1 MLAAIQNFIP
11 VLTSEAGLC
20 LTMAN
25 WHEVKITAASYS
37 LEQLL
42 YKPGQDVLEK
52 ISDLALYLACPGTV
66 VINAMSLIANKEK
79 VYVLKSTY
87 DGSRIKLTSERLIE
101 LIHHLKPNA
110 VILPKN
116 ILRDF
121 PKIWDNWDDAIVPFI
136 DVNDLKKH
144 EVVKSHGVY
153 FNVLDELNWEQ
164 LDQWSHLARY
174 MIGRFDPE
182 LIKRLRDKGIEFI
195 ETDEP
200 TQAATQGKVYSQ
212 IGTVDLTDSKTQ
224 MQFEMIDAECGCPTC
239 SQQFTRAYLHHLLQH
254 TPLLCQR
261 FLIQHNVNAVNR
273 LSNPSE
279 SL

>member
-1 MLAAIQNFIP
+1 MLAAIQNVIP

-20 LTMAN
+20 LTTAN

-37 LEQLL
+37 LEHLL

-52 ISDLALYLACPGTV
+52 ISDLARYLGCLGKV
-66 VINAMSLIANKEK
+66 VLNAMSLVANREK
-79 VYVLKSTY
+79 VYVLKSPY
-87 DGSRIKLTSERLIE
+87 DGSKVRLTSEKLID

-110 VILPKN
+110 VILPQN

-121 PKIWDNWDDAIVPFI
+121 PQIWSNWDDAIVPFI
-136 DVNDLKKH
+136 HVNDLEKN
-144 EVVKSHGVY
+144 EVVKAHGVY
-153 FNVLDELNWEQ
+153 FNVLDELNWKQ

-174 MIGRFDPE
+174 AIGRFDPE
-182 LIKRLRDKGIEFI
+182 LIKRLHDKGIGLI

-200 TQAATQGKVYSQ
+200 AQAAAQGKVYSQ
-212 IGTVDLTDSKTQ
+212 EGTVDLTDSKTQ
-224 MQFEMIDAECGCPTC
+224 MQFEMIDADCVCPTC

-261 FLIQHNVNAVNR
+261 FLIQHNVFHVQNYCY
-273 LSNPSE
+273 S
-279 SL
+279 